1 MFYFL
6 IFVNTLFLI
15 LLINLAVKQIRRR
28 YTYSAE
34 YISHQD
40 EGRIINFFTRE
51 IKTQIK
57 PTINY

>member
-6 IFVNTLFLI
+6 IFINTLFLI
-15 LLINLAVKQIRRR
+15 LLLNLAIKQISRR
-28 YTYSAE
+28 YTYSSE

-40 EGRIINFFTRE
+40 EGRIINFFTKE
-51 IKTQIK
+51 VKTQTK